1 MPTAPDATAPSN
13 AALRIS
19 LKIVQGAAVVDAVF
33 LVGLLVALAAG
44 SAGAVRVL
52 GALYGFGFVYL
63 LYLAAKGAM
72 DRRWGWSYLL
82 LVAVTLGP
90 VGALLGARRMQ
101 AAPPETTPGA
111 PDTPAARS
119 TRKEERKA
127 ATERRRAG
135 R

>member
-19 LKIVQGAAVVDAVF
+19 LKIVLGAAVVDAVF
-33 LVGLLVALAAG
+33 LVGLGVALAAG
-44 SAGAVRVL
+44 SGAAVRVL

-72 DRRWGWSYLL
+72 DERWGWSYLV

-90 VGALLGARRMQ
+90 VGAIVGERRMQ
-101 AAPPETTPGA
+101 ARLSSAAPPET
-111 PDTPAARS
+111 PDGRP
-119 TRKEERKA
+119 TRKEARRT
-127 ATERRRAG
+127 ATERRRAD